1 VHAWVH
7 ERIGVE
13 IAAAQDR
20 VGGMATGV
28 AAIVHGAERVT
39 FVKAL
44 DADENPP
51 GARMYEAEAEIA
63 GRLPRHPTIPGLL
76 DAGWVDVPNGRW
88 WISLFEARRG
98 TTPQHPW
105 RPAELD
111 LVLGAWQDLRPF
123 LQATPWMRSAGLSDL
138 FVAWREITADP
149 IDPWHRLAI
158 RWSDREAIMAQRVDG
173 GTAAQ
178 LSHIDL
184 RADNILIDADSG
196 TVSFVDWAHPGTAS
210 PWADVALL
218 LADVVASGADREAG
232 GSIDVVAKFACL
244 HPETDPE
251 LAVSLIAALGA
262 FMHVRAGRDQQP
274 AMPHRRRWMK
284 AASEQMLPFINAH
297 TR

>member
-1 VHAWVH
+1 MQPATFLHGARTRWHAAPAQVHAWVH

-51 GARMYEAEAEIA
+51 GARMYQAEAEIA

-105 RPAELD
+105 NPPS
-111 LVLGAWQDLRPF
+111 WI
-123 LQATPWMRSAGLSDL
+123 WCSA
-138 FVAWREITADP
+138 R
-149 IDPWHRLAI
+149 
-158 RWSDREAIMAQRVDG
+158 
-173 GTAAQ
+173 
-178 LSHIDL
+178 
-184 RADNILIDADSG
+184 
-196 TVSFVDWAHPGTAS
+196 
-210 PWADVALL
+210 
-218 LADVVASGADREAG
+218 
-232 GSIDVVAKFACL
+232 
-244 HPETDPE
+244 
-251 LAVSLIAALGA
+251 
-262 FMHVRAGRDQQP
+262 GR
-274 AMPHRRRWMK
+274 
-284 AASEQMLPFINAH
+284 
-297 TR
+297 T